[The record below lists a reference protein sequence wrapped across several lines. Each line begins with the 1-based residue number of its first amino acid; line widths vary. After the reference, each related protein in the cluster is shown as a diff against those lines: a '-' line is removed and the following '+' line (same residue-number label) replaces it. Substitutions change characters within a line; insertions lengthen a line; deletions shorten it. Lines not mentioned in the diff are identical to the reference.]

1 MTEGATMQGVSRTM
15 FRSLIGV
22 ALAALATWLANY
34 LTERIFGPEEL
45 ESGDGHAS
53 QRAA

>member
-1 MTEGATMQGVSRTM
+1 MQGVSRTM
-15 FRSLIGV
+15 FRSLMGV

-45 ESGDGHAS
+45 EAGDEHAS